1 MTRFVTSVTE
11 LNENKTSPAPAASAW
26 GPLSLPVFRAFWLA
40 ALGSN
45 IGTWINGVASGWVMT
60 DLSHSPVMVSLVQ
73 AAASLPMVLFALVA
87 GALTDIVD
95 RRRYLLATQIW
106 MAICATSLAFLA
118 AAGQLDAAA
127 LLILTF
133 ALGIGASM
141 ATPALN
147 ITAPELVPRNL
158 LPQAVALGSLSMN
171 LSRSVGPAIGGLLLS
186 QVGAWAAFGL
196 NAISFIGMIVML
208 WYWKSKPDERS
219 LPPERFFQALRAGL
233 RYARRAS
240 PFRAVLI
247 RTIAFILFTIS
258 AWALLPLIARNELAG
273 GPDTYGFLL
282 TFVGIGAVVSVV
294 ILPRLQAAIS
304 RDRLVLIASI
314 IYALTMTALA
324 TVRSEAILYGVMIIA
339 GAAWVMVLSS
349 LQVAAQLSVPA
360 WVRGRALS
368 LYIMVF
374 SAGLTLGSLLWGWV
388 ATHASIPVALLGSA
402 AGAVLAAV
410 AVRKFSLGDREAPD
424 LSPSFHWPH
433 PQAAGDL
440 DGERGPVLVTVE
452 YEIAL
457 GQREAFL
464 DAMQQL
470 GTIRRRDGAFSW
482 GVFEDIT
489 VPGRYIELFQQNSW
503 LDHLRQ
509 HARVTR
515 EDQRVQEIIHYF
527 HIGAAAPRVS
537 HFIGGA
543 PKALTDR
550 SLETAS

>member
-1 MTRFVTSVTE
+1 MIGVTKPSQHTA
-11 LNENKTSPAPAASAW
+11 SPIPDASAW
-26 GPLSLPVFRAFWLA
+26 APLSVPVFRAFWLA

-95 RRRYLLATQIW
+95 RRRYLIATQLW
-106 MAICATSLAFLA
+106 MAVCAAILTFLA
-118 AAGQLDAAA
+118 AVDQLDPWN

-141 ATPALN
+141 AQPALSV
-147 ITAPELVPRNL
+147 TAPELIPRNM

-171 LSRSVGPAIGGLLLS
+171 LSRSIGPAIAGLLLS
-186 QVGAWAAFGL
+186 QLGAWAAYSL
-196 NAISFIGMIVML
+196 NAVSFIGMIVML
-208 WYWKSKPDERS
+208 WSWKRQPEERS

-233 RYARRAS
+233 RYAHRAS

-258 AWALLPLIARNELAG
+258 AWALLPLIARNELGG
-273 GPDTYGFLL
+273 GPATYGFLL
-282 TFVGIGAVVSVV
+282 TFVGIGAVAAVMV
-294 ILPRLQAAIS
+294 LPRLQTVVS
-304 RDRLVLIASI
+304 RDRLVLIASVV
-314 IYALTMTALA
+314 YALTMVALG
-324 TVRSEAILYGVMIIA
+324 TVRSEAVLYGVMIIA

-388 ATHASIPVALLGSA
+388 AAHAGIPAALLGSA
-402 AGAVLAAV
+402 AGAMLAAL
-410 AVRKFSLGDREAPD
+410 AVRGFTLGGPETPD

-433 PQAAGDL
+433 PPAASEL
-440 DGERGPVLVTVE
+440 DKDRGPVLVTVE
-452 YEIAL
+452 YQIEL
-457 GQREAFL
+457 VQREAFL
-464 DAMQQL
+464 EAMQHL
-470 GTIRRRDGAFSW
+470 GTIRRRDGAFGW

-489 VPGRYIELFQQNSW
+489 APGRYIELFQQDSW

-515 EDQRVQEIIHYF
+515 EDQRVQEIIHRF
-527 HIGAAAPRVS
+527 HIGSAVPRVS

-543 PKALTDR
+543 PKAVTD
-550 SLETAS
+550 SAIETAP